1 MKNEN
6 EINNYE
12 EELELYRNQLMDDE
26 DIAFLQ
32 GKNVTIIPP
41 PELPKDES

>member
-12 EELELYRNQLMDDE
+12 EELELYRNKLMDDE

-41 PELPKDES
+41 PDTTQDES

>member
-32 GKNVTIIPP
+32 GENVTIIPP